1 MEEIKVGDFVRL
13 DDGTIG
19 KYQINKNWLNVVET
33 NNKYI
38 GFDIEN
44 DVVKH
49 SSNIIDLI
57 EVGDY
62 VNGKEVIGK
71 FYEESLK
78 VLILDTRL
86 NAKCRS
92 KDIKTIVTKEK
103 FESEIYRLEE

>member
-1 MEEIKVGDFVRL
+1 MEEIKENEYIRLRNGDVTRV
-13 DDGTIG
+13 
-19 KYQINKNWLNVVET
+19 KAINEKTFKCKFHKVNCELFID
-33 NNKYI
+33 YI
-38 GFDIEN
+38 
-44 DVVKH
+44 VKH

-92 KDIKTIVTKEK
+92 EDIKTIVTKEQ
-103 FESEIYRLEE
+103 FANAEYRLEE

>member
-1 MEEIKVGDFVRL
+1 MEEIKVNDFVRL
-13 DDGTIG
+13 RNGDVTRV
-19 KYQINKNWLNVVET
+19 KAINEKT
-33 NNKYI
+33 FKCKFNKVNCELFI
-38 GFDIEN
+38 DFI
-44 DVVKH
+44 VKH

-92 KDIKTIVTKEK
+92 KDIKTIVTKEQ
-103 FESEIYRLEE
+103 FANAEYRLEE

>member
-1 MEEIKVGDFVRL
+1 MEEIKENEYVRL
-13 DDGTIG
+13 RNGDVTRV
-19 KYQINKNWLNVVET
+19 KAINEKTFKCKFHKVNCELF
-33 NNKYI
+33 I
-38 GFDIEN
+38 DFI
-44 DVVKH
+44 VKH

-92 KDIKTIVTKEK
+92 EDIKSIVTKEQFALAEYK
-103 FESEIYRLEE
+103 VKE